1 MRRVSMLAM
10 AAVLSIGAVAAGC
23 TVPPT
28 PGGGP
33 YACDAGSVDLGPA
46 DRIVG
51 LSHDG
56 QVVLLQQYD
65 DSAVPSFDVVDRRAG
80 TRRQFLTTSPEG
92 DGAQLHLD
100 PAGDRVLGHRYPE
113 LAPDESAWFL
123 HDFRTGVTQEL
134 SPGISADDQVHAV
147 AADLQG
153 AIVQNWTSP
162 DQPFRLVDP
171 ATGVGPVLGLTESSA
186 WRLADFSP
194 DLSLALQYSS
204 TRGFVRSVR
213 VVSTATGGVVRDL
226 GQVRAES
233 EWSVSA
239 SFVDD
244 STVLID
250 DAVPNGSPADGIA
263 TDGAFVVDLSSGAVT
278 RVDPGVAGT
287 STRSATADGS
297 RSVYSII
304 LEQST
309 WLRVAGTNQ
318 QVATS
323 FEAVATP
330 DHSVVVTVVDGVARL
345 RCA

>member
-1 MRRVSMLAM
+1 M
-10 AAVLSIGAVAAGC
+10 
-23 TVPPT
+23 
-28 PGGGP
+28 
-33 YACDAGSVDLGPA
+33 
-46 DRIVG
+46 
-51 LSHDG
+51 
-56 QVVLLQQYD
+56 
-65 DSAVPSFDVVDRRAG
+65 
-80 TRRQFLTTSPEG
+80 
-92 DGAQLHLD
+92 
-100 PAGDRVLGHRYPE
+100 
-113 LAPDESAWFL
+113 
-123 HDFRTGVTQEL
+123 
-134 SPGISADDQVHAV
+134 
-147 AADLQG
+147 
-153 AIVQNWTSP
+153 
-162 DQPFRLVDP
+162 
-171 ATGVGPVLGLTESSA
+171 
-186 WRLADFSP
+186 
-194 DLSLALQYSS
+194 ALQYSS